1 MAGTFGSQLAQ
12 QQAQQQQDQ
21 RVSRTQRKAGAE
33 QERIAQYNFEQYQKE
48 AERLRTEVFV
58 DKQVEEKYY
67 IFVPREYVDRY
78 GNISSAWNRMS
89 DNSKESVLRHTSER
103 DKIRFERSRTVT
115 DPFTF
120 DEYGQEYSKLDPNIQ
135 QFFLS
140 PTQITEAKEKAK
152 QEQRDILKSKI
163 EQAQIRLQSE
173 RQRVQDYRD
182 WWDRQSS
189 KYRSDPRH
197 RESYNESMDDR
208 ERDVEEVEE
217 WISYANGEAGK
228 IDQGASANDIWSYA
242 QDKADYNRER
252 RENKSKAVKQ
262 FNESVKTGNL
272 DADLLKL
279 GLNKNNVDYN
289 KYVQAVTK
297 YNTNVD
303 YVNSLKSWASKEGFS
318 KLPDWAKAKINPS
331 AIEWQGQNPSEK
343 LQFDKFG
350 NVTGVESGKLGQ
362 SIAINQYS
370 NALNKEFEQKN
381 PSEKLQIDA
390 SGNVTGI
397 KSGMFGGK
405 TFSVTEY
412 QAKVTEYND
421 YYKQS
426 NAEAEKQIK
435 LTEDA
440 KKYLAD
446 TGFVSDVKNANLN
459 KPKENLLQQAWS
471 GVKTLYFASPFGTA
485 FDVSETQQKEL
496 TALREQRVGEAL
508 TPKLSPMG
516 VFDMTKFSTLPLD
529 KSWKAVEYQEQLDYK
544 GKEASKLL
552 NELNALA
559 SGGGR
564 TDFNPELKPFIE
576 AEGLSMLKQKGVGI
590 TETKT
595 FDFKSADKY
604 GNIPST
610 STLQLTDEAFD
621 RKISQNMLEWE
632 YESKK
637 AGTEKIKVPI
647 YTSGTG
653 IFNTETK
660 QFDAQT
666 MEIEVPKMSMGKILL
681 GTRIISTKA
690 LETYGMMKGAEW
702 IIGGTVKV
710 AKGTY
715 DVMGGGLKAEK
726 VWQTGTFSGKAL
738 VSESNII
745 PKFLTEKTVQLAEG
759 SAVVPRTYGWVKSGL
774 GLGLTGVYGYAKYRQ
789 YQSYKA
795 TSPVGTQVFWL
806 ETLGELGGIEASTH
820 IAQRTYNKAMNRIE
834 NWNLKTR
841 TQADI
846 SQQGFWRKNP
856 QVAGDMEKVY
866 MNRANPLKLSDTGTW
881 NWKGV
886 KEKVLGY
893 NKGSFTGRAYKYLPD
908 EVTAYYK
915 YGGDVQVFDKG
926 GKLTK
931 VLRTPTEWELQKWSE
946 VGSNVFSN
954 RGQMTYRGRNKVT
967 GEFKAVDLVKDTQKA
982 DPKLVKQLRAE
993 AFPYDNA
1000 KTHLKWFMRR
1010 NIQEYG
1016 VGTYSELPIKVKGKA
1031 FGYSATGQEW
1041 TATEFKPSDI
1051 FYVDKSGAIRTLK
1064 TEGAIQYVSGKGV
1077 SAGFLRIFSKSA
1089 EESAVGKS
1097 ASSPIIYADYFD
1109 KVKLNKAI
1117 KEVRGVDE
1125 AGRELKAYI
1134 YSKKSFANELNIGGM
1149 KREVEGTVEITSRIP
1164 VRRAF
1169 AIKLEG
1175 WKVPIEEQVFG
1186 KVQDLS
1192 PNDLRSIIKSMG
1204 SVKQLFGIQHS
1215 SWPSKVSASKSFFSS
1230 VNYPSPSRSVSKSV
1244 KSAIS
1249 EISRMS
1255 NLSNMSRVSS
1265 SVSDLSKISAPSRVS
1280 RSSEFSYSNLV
1291 SDIMSRVSRSSR
1303 TEYPRSPSKFRTPI
1317 MDLGLEGKEKLKRK
1331 LKKDL
1336 NLFGDMPD
1344 FTARSIGLAPTKVR
1358 SVKDALKEIGRMKT
1372 GFEVRKG
1379 LSFGGNDKNIMRGIP
1394 Q

>member
-1 MAGTFGSQLAQ
+1 MAGTFGSQFAE
-12 QQAQQQQDQ
+12 QQAQQQQ

-33 QERIAQYNFEQYQKE
+33 QERIAQYNFSQWSKE
-48 AERLRTEVFV
+48 ADRLRTEVFV

-67 IFVPREYVDRY
+67 IEVPREYVDRY
-78 GNISSAWNRMS
+78 GNISSAWDRKS
-89 DNSKESVLRHTSER
+89 DNEKNSILRNTSDR
-103 DKIRFERSRTVT
+103 NKIRFERARTVT

-120 DEYGQEYSKLDPNIQ
+120 EEYGQEYSKLDPNIQ

-140 PTQITEAKEKAK
+140 PTQITDAQNKEK
-152 QEQRDILKSKI
+152 QNQRDQLQSKI
-163 EQAQIRLQSE
+163 DAYQL
-173 RQRVQDYRD
+173 RVQSAQQRILDYQNWWNNLDSRSKDKRRD
-182 WWDRQSS
+182 D
-189 KYRSDPRH
+189 YH
-197 RESYNESMDDR
+197 EGLDDR
-208 ERDVEEVEE
+208 ERDLEEYQDA
-217 WISYANGEAGK
+217 IRYAQGEAGK
-228 IDQGASANDIWSYA
+228 IDQGATANDIWNYA
-242 QDKADYNRER
+242 QDKADYDRQR
-252 RENKSKAVKQ
+252 REARSKSIKQ
-262 FNESVKTGNL
+262 FNESVKTGNM
-272 DADLLKL
+272 DATLLKL
-279 GLNKNNVDYN
+279 GLSKSNVSYD
-289 KYVQAVTK
+289 KYVGAVTK
-297 YNTNVD
+297 YNQNVD
-303 YVNSLKSWASKEGFS
+303 YLNQLKSWASKSGYVN
-318 KLPDWAKAKINPS
+318 LPDWAKAKINPS
-331 AIEWQGQNPSEK
+331 ATEWQGSNPSEK
-343 LQFDKFG
+343 LIFDKSG
-350 NVTGVESGKLGQ
+350 NVTGIESGKLQ
-362 SIAINQYS
+362 QTVSIDKYS
-370 NALNKEFEQKN
+370 NALNKQFETQN

-390 SGNVTGI
+390 QGNVTGI

-412 QAKVTEYND
+412 QSKVQEYND

-426 NAEAEKQIK
+426 NAEAQRQQK

-446 TGFVSDVKNANLN
+446 TGFVANVEKTNLE

-471 GVKTLYFASPFGTA
+471 GLKTLYFASPFGTS

-496 TALREQRVGEAL
+496 TALREQRVREAL
-508 TPKLSPMG
+508 TPKLSPLG
-516 VFDMTKFSTLPLD
+516 VFDLTKFSTLPLD

-544 GKEASKLL
+544 GKEAGRLL

-576 AEGLSMLKQKGVGI
+576 AEGLNILKNKGVGI
-590 TETKT
+590 TETKQ
-595 FDFKSADKY
+595 FDIANADKY
-604 GNIPST
+604 GNIPSS
-610 STLQLTDEAFD
+610 STLTLTDEAFS

-632 YESKK
+632 NERKNAPTIK
-637 AGTEKIKVPI
+637 MKIPI

-653 IFNTETK
+653 IFNPETK

-666 MEIEVPKMSMGKILL
+666 MEVEYKGLTVGQVFL

-690 LETYGMMKGAEW
+690 LETYGLMKGAEFV
-702 IIGGTVKV
+702 IGGSIKL

-715 DVMGGGLKAEK
+715 DIMGGGLKAEK

-738 VSESNII
+738 VSESNLI
-745 PKFLTEKTVQLAEG
+745 PKFLTEKTIQLAEG
-759 SAVVPRTYGWVKSGL
+759 SAIVPRTYGWAKTGL
-774 GLGLTGVYGYAKYRQ
+774 GLGLTGVYGFAKYKQ

-795 TSPVGTQVFWL
+795 TSPYGAEVFWL
-806 ETLGELGGIEASTH
+806 ETSGELAGIEASTH

-866 MNRANPLKLSDTGTW
+866 MNRANPLKLSDTKTW
-881 NWKGV
+881 NLKGL
-886 KEKVLGY
+886 KQSLQGY
-893 NKGSFTGRAYKYLPD
+893 SKGEFVGRAYKYLPD

-926 GKLTK
+926 GKLVK

-946 VGSNVFSN
+946 IGSNVFEN
-954 RGQMTYRGRNKVT
+954 KGQMVYRGRNKVT
-967 GEFKAVDLVKDTQKA
+967 GEFKTVDLVKNTQKA
-982 DPKLVKQLRAE
+982 DKQLIRELKAE

-1051 FYVDKSGAIRTLK
+1051 FYVDKAGTIRTIK

-1117 KEVRGVDE
+1117 KEVRGIDD

-1134 YSKKSFANELNIGGM
+1134 YKNKAFANELNIGGM

-1186 KVQDLS
+1186 KVEDLS

-1204 SVKQLFGIQHS
+1204 SVKQLFGIQQS
-1215 SWPSKVSASKSFFSS
+1215 SLPSKVSTSSAMFSS
-1230 VNYPSPSRSVSKSV
+1230 VNYASPSKSVSKSV
-1244 KSAIS
+1244 SSAMSDVIS
-1249 EISRMS
+1249 MS
-1255 NLSNMSRVSS
+1255 NISNISRVSS
-1265 SVSDLSKISAPSRVS
+1265 KISDLSKISAPSRVS
-1280 RSSEFSYSNLV
+1280 RSPELSYSNLV

-1303 TEYPRSPSKFRTPI
+1303 TEFPRSPSKFKTPLI
-1317 MDLGLEGKEKLKRK
+1317 ELGLEGKEKLKRK

-1336 NLFGDMPD
+1336 NLFGELPD
-1344 FTARSIGLAPTKVR
+1344 FTARAVGLAPTKVK
-1358 SVKDALKEIGRMKT
+1358 SVKDALREMSKIKT
-1372 GFEVRKG
+1372 GFEIRKG
-1379 LSFGGNDKNIMRGIP
+1379 LSFGGSDKNIMRGIP